1 MVTSFEKSKMQ
12 ETFKSSQAKLA
23 FAALLCCALVALSD
37 GGQGIH
43 EGEVKLHQERELIGV
58 DEDEDSSF
66 FLKDVDV
73 KTYIPPLDVE
83 TGEGAEGNVSWKEKR

>member
-1 MVTSFEKSKMQ
+1 M
-12 ETFKSSQAKLA
+12 
-23 FAALLCCALVALSD
+23 
-37 GGQGIH
+37 
-43 EGEVKLHQERELIGV
+43 KLHQERELIGF

-83 TGEGAEGNVSWKEKR
+83 KGEDAEENVPWKEKR